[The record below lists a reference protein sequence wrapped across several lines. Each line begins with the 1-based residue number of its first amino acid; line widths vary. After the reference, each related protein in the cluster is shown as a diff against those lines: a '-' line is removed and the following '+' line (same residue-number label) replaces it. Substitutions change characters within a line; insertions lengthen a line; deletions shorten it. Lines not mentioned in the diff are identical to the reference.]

1 MVSSSGFSCQC
12 VWSSR
17 WRCILQGR
25 WFRAVGCAS
34 RVIGCFVRIVCFPHH
49 DAKMPSAANTRAAL
63 RATRRYGVAL
73 GCGARE
79 ERERVCVCVSV
90 ETCFMYF
97 ISCPRKH
104 GPYRVSSCPVSPDTM
119 GGRFQRQIG
128 AKSALVMQSRWLG
141 YAQCLIKESVRDAAD
156 RPARTRYRRKGE
168 APQYSNVACID
179 KEYRH
184 AFVSGSM
191 ERVIIRPLVAVASSG
206 LLRHWTE
213 ARRHQ
218 LVGSS

>member
-1 MVSSSGFSCQC
+1 MRRKG
-12 VWSSR
+12 
-17 WRCILQGR
+17 G
-25 WFRAVGCAS
+25 VG
-34 RVIGCFVRIVCFPHH
+34 V
-49 DAKMPSAANTRAAL
+49 
-63 RATRRYGVAL
+63 GV
-73 GCGARE
+73 GVG
-79 ERERVCVCVSV
+79 VSV

-156 RPARTRYRRKGE
+156 RPARRRYRRKGEE

>member
-1 MVSSSGFSCQC
+1 
-12 VWSSR
+12 
-17 WRCILQGR
+17 
-25 WFRAVGCAS
+25 
-34 RVIGCFVRIVCFPHH
+34 
-49 DAKMPSAANTRAAL
+49 
-63 RATRRYGVAL
+63 
-73 GCGARE
+73 
-79 ERERVCVCVSV
+79 
-90 ETCFMYF
+90 
-97 ISCPRKH
+97 
-104 GPYRVSSCPVSPDTM
+104 
-119 GGRFQRQIG
+119 
-128 AKSALVMQSRWLG
+128 MQSRWLG

>member
-1 MVSSSGFSCQC
+1 MPHESSDVLLGSFAFHITTRKCHQPLTHALHCEQQEDRG
-12 VWSSR
+12 WH
-17 WRCILQGR
+17 WDAAQGR
-25 WFRAVGCAS
+25 SGCECGCVG
-34 RVIGCFVRIVCFPHH
+34 
-49 DAKMPSAANTRAAL
+49 
-63 RATRRYGVAL
+63 
-73 GCGARE
+73 
-79 ERERVCVCVSV
+79 VSV

-104 GPYRVSSCPVSPDTM
+104 GPYRVSSCPVSPDTV

-141 YAQCLIKESVRDAAD
+141 YAQCLIKESVRDAAAD
-156 RPARTRYRRKGE
+156 RPARRRYSRKGEE